1 MHLGGKVKRR
11 EYREHTF
18 CLLFRND
25 FFEKGEMKD
34 QIDLYLE
41 GINNITEI
49 DKTELITRI
58 NTILSEL
65 LVLDEKIE
73 VVAEGWNLSRM
84 GKVELTIIRLA
95 LFEILFDD
103 DIPTNVAINEAVELS
118 KKYGQDESSSFV
130 NGILAKLI

>member
-1 MHLGGKVKRR
+1 MKRR

-25 FFEKGEMKD
+25 FFEKGEMKE

-41 GINNITEI
+41 DIDSITEI
-49 DKTELITRI
+49 NKTELITRI
-58 NTILSEL
+58 NGILNEL
-65 LVLDEKIE
+65 LVLDEKIGE
-73 VVAEGWNLSRM
+73 VAEGWNIERM

-95 LFEILFDD
+95 LYEIMFDD
-103 DIPTNVAINEAVELS
+103 EVPTNVAINEAVELA
-118 KKYGQDESSSFV
+118 KKYGQDESFSFV